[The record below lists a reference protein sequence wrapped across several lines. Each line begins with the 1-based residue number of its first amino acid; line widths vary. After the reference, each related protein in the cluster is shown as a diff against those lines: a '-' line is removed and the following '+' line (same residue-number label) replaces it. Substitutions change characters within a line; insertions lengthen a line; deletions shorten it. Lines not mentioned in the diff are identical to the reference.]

1 VSVVALATCLEIPEP
16 DVDEE
21 LLVAALADE
30 GVEARVVPWDGD
42 ARGFDGAD
50 RIVLRSTWNY
60 YLAIDRF
67 LGWVDAH
74 AAKLDNSASVV
85 HWSAHKRYLR
95 DLEREGLPTVP
106 TAWFERG
113 EAFDLAAVAGAR
125 GWKDVVVKP
134 AVSAGSYS
142 TMRFRDAREGKAF
155 AADLAARSDGMVQP
169 YLGSVDDHGERSVI
183 CIDGAITHSVRKNP
197 RFSGG
202 VESVTCVE
210 IADDVRQVAEAAL
223 RRFPEPLLYARID
236 IMRGN
241 GGEPLVSEVELV
253 EPSLFL
259 VHCAEA
265 LRRFAKAIA
274 RRAAR

>member
-16 DVDEE
+16 DTDEE
-21 LLVAALADE
+21 LLVRALAEE

-42 ARGFDGAD
+42 PRGFDGAD

-85 HWSAHKRYLR
+85 RWNAHKRYLR
-95 DLEREGLPTVP
+95 DLEREGFPVVP

-113 EAFDLAAVAGAR
+113 ETFDLEHVAVSR
-125 GWKDVVVKP
+125 GWNDVVVKP
-134 AVSAGSYS
+134 AVSAASYS
-142 TMRFRDAREGKAF
+142 TMRFREAREGQDF
-155 AADLAARSDGMVQP
+155 AAELARRSDGMVQP

-183 CIDGAITHSVRKNP
+183 CVDGAITHAVRKSP

-202 VESVTCVE
+202 IESVTRVE
-210 IADDVRQVAEAAL
+210 IADDERRLAESVA
-223 RRFPEPLLYARID
+223 RRFSEPLLYARID

-241 GGEPLVSEVELV
+241 GGEPLLSEVELV

-259 VHCAEA
+259 VHCEEA

-274 RRAAR
+274 RR

>member
-16 DVDEE
+16 DTDEE
-21 LLVAALADE
+21 LLVRALAEE

-42 ARGFDGAD
+42 PRGFDGAD

-85 HWSAHKRYLR
+85 RWNAHKRYLR
-95 DLEREGLPTVP
+95 DLEREGFPVVP

-113 EAFDLAAVAGAR
+113 ETFDLEHVAVSR
-125 GWKDVVVKP
+125 GWNDVVVKP
-134 AVSAGSYS
+134 AVSAASYS
-142 TMRFRDAREGKAF
+142 TMRFREAREGQDF
-155 AADLAARSDGMVQP
+155 AAELARRSDGMVQP

-183 CIDGAITHSVRKNP
+183 CVDGAITHAVRKSP

-202 VESVTCVE
+202 IESVTRVE
-210 IADDVRQVAEAAL
+210 IADDERRLAESVAG
-223 RRFPEPLLYARID
+223 RFSEPLLYARID

-241 GGEPLVSEVELV
+241 GGEPLLSEVELV

-259 VHCAEA
+259 VHCEEA

-274 RRAAR
+274 RR